1 MPRRKSPISDAEL
14 SVLKILWSNGPGTV
28 RDIESR
34 LPRRSQPLAYNTILT
49 LLSRQRRKGYV
60 AADRRG
66 TAHVFRSTVTRD
78 DVLGQGLATLAKR
91 ICDGTASPLVHALV
105 RGQYLSAGDIADLR
119 KLLDDLESEDD
130 A

>member
-28 RDIESR
+28 RDIESH

-49 LLSRQRRKGYV
+49 LLSRLRQKGYV
-60 AADRRG
+60 ATDRRG

-78 DVLGQGLATLAKR
+78 DVLGQGLATLANR
-91 ICDGTASPLVHALV
+91 MCDGTASPLVHALV
-105 RGQYLSAGDIADLR
+105 RGQHLSAGDIADLR
-119 KLLDDLESEDD
+119 KLLDDLESED
-130 A
+130 